1 MTELLQLQT
10 RTVLSLILMNK
21 IGGSQWKVA
30 GDWIEWDIN
39 VPKDGLYTLS
49 VKGRQ
54 NYNRGFVSSRSVSID
69 GECPFDECNII
80 SFQFDNDWQM
90 LTLGDEEGNPYQF
103 ALTAGTHTIRLE
115 VTLGELGDILTDLN
129 DSVFRLNAMYRK
141 ILVLTGAEL
150 MSSEVTRLIRY
161 ILK

>member
-1 MTELLQLQT
+1 
-10 RTVLSLILMNK
+10 MNVK
-21 IGGSQWKVA
+21 I
-30 GDWIEWDIN
+30 
-39 VPKDGLYTLS
+39 
-49 VKGRQ
+49 R
-54 NYNRGFVSSRSVSID
+54 
-69 GECPFDECNII
+69 

-141 ILVLTGAEL
+141 ILVLEQVQNL
-150 MSSEVTRLIRY
+150 MSSEITRLIRY